1 MKKMFSE
8 TGRWY
13 KGNLHSHTTNSDG
26 KLKPE
31 EAVTLYKKYGY
42 HFLCLSEHD
51 HFTDL
56 SAQFDS
62 PEFIILPGLE
72 ASAYL
77 FNKEKTG
84 VLKTHH
90 IHGILGNEAM

>member
-77 FNKEKTG
+77 FKDRSAEDPPYSWYSGK
-84 VLKTHH
+84 
-90 IHGILGNEAM
+90 